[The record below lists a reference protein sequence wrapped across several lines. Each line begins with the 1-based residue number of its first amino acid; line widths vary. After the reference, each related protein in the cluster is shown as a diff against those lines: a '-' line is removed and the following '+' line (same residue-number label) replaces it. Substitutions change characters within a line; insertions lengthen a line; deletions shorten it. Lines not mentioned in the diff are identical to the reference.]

1 MLAFTESRRTIAH
14 DKGTVRHFD
23 LRNPHVCSH
32 HTVRSFLLASHRPAR
47 SYPNANIPSDAP
59 EGCPNPLLN
68 YYPYDIDLNTI
79 TLNKL
84 NPQYFAVAG
93 MDTYIYLHD
102 RRMIGSGGGGAGRAP
117 NFAKMSRC
125 IRKFATSNSS
135 GPRGAKHVTAC
146 KFSEANGQEL
156 IGSWS
161 SDAVYLF
168 NMNDAPIRRTRI
180 KGYKSSSKRKRSTR
194 ESSEIREQNLSD
206 MKEIIATLNGGDID
220 ETIVKTNTFI
230 ENQHMNTIANW
241 TARLYHNDQNKEEIL
256 IRKVWGFGIE
266 AASRKVRA
274 ATFDQGENT
283 KSDDSEALRDMMLAE
298 HIAPKT
304 WRGAW
309 CLAVAF
315 WIAGHNNAEKDLDQ
329 TLEWVQKARS
339 LASQALELYSAS
351 IAERPVTSPSS
362 SSQVGSGVESEAEKY
377 RNLEDEFSFSS
388 PVNMIEGFQKDMK
401 KAEELVEQL
410 VEQDQDS
417 RSSGENMPLPLTE
430 RLDSAIVFPWL
441 DYMYISSPSG
451 VDSDDMSSSPNVSND
466 PKMSPGEGTSV
477 DTVPL
482 QNLGAPDDQEI
493 DLGKSAYQQVPKL
506 DMDSN
511 DYTASD
517 KSVFG
522 SASNASVNALSSS
535 SKQRAKASSEPLDE
549 PDALDEDIDM
559 EGDVLKSSDLS
570 MSENL
575 AETGGGSNLDDS
587 NDDLETSMHNLSDIG
602 SSDDL
607 DADSETALHG
617 IEGSE
622 NDLVSDEDHD
632 DEEEVDDDDDDDDD
646 NDDDDETDS
655 DDENDSDDEW
665 LRIRSSTNKDR
676 SHLEHDVDV
685 IGHRTKY
692 MGHCNKRVC
701 FSNNDNLALVTPI

>member
-1 MLAFTESRRTIAH
+1 
-14 DKGTVRHFD
+14 
-23 LRNPHVCSH
+23 
-32 HTVRSFLLASHRPAR
+32 
-47 SYPNANIPSDAP
+47 
-59 EGCPNPLLN
+59 LLN

-102 RRMIGSGGGGAGRAP
+102 RRMIGSGGGGAGKSP

-125 IRKFATSNSS
+125 IRKFATNNNS

-168 NMNDAPIRRTRI
+168 NMNDPPIRRTRS

-206 MKEIIATLNGGDID
+206 MKEIIATLNTGDID

-274 ATFDQGENT
+274 ATFEEGENT

-329 TLEWVQKARS
+329 TLEWIQKARS

-351 IAERPVTSPSS
+351 VAERPVTSPSN
-362 SSQVGSGVESEAEKY
+362 SSQVDSAEASEIVETY

-388 PVNMIEGFQKDMK
+388 PVNMIEEFQKDMK
-401 KAEELVEQL
+401 KAEEIVDQA
-410 VEQDQDS
+410 VEQDQNIPTDNA
-417 RSSGENMPLPLTE
+417 NMSLRLTE
-430 RLDSAIVFPWL
+430 RLHGAVDFQWL
-441 DYMYISSPSG
+441 NYMYISTPKG
-451 VDSDDMSSSPNVSND
+451 IDSDEN
-466 PKMSPGEGTSV
+466 MSPGEGTSV
-477 DTVPL
+477 DTVKH
-482 QNLGAPDDQEI
+482 NAPEDQE
-493 DLGKSAYQQVPKL
+493 
-506 DMDSN
+506 
-511 DYTASD
+511 
-517 KSVFG
+517 
-522 SASNASVNALSSS
+522 
-535 SKQRAKASSEPLDE
+535 
-549 PDALDEDIDM
+549 
-559 EGDVLKSSDLS
+559 
-570 MSENL
+570 
-575 AETGGGSNLDDS
+575 
-587 NDDLETSMHNLSDIG
+587 
-602 SSDDL
+602 
-607 DADSETALHG
+607 
-617 IEGSE
+617 
-622 NDLVSDEDHD
+622 
-632 DEEEVDDDDDDDDD
+632 
-646 NDDDDETDS
+646 TDQ
-655 DDENDSDDEW
+655 
-665 LRIRSSTNKDR
+665 
-676 SHLEHDVDV
+676 
-685 IGHRTKY
+685 G
-692 MGHCNKRVC
+692 
-701 FSNNDNLALVTPI
+701 